1 MKKWLPI
8 FISVVIITINVLA
21 ADASEN
27 VLRGVNVK
35 STPNAYTIELT
46 STNPA
51 RMTKN
56 IVSTNRIIINLK
68 DVKISSNLSTRFDG
82 NAVVDNII
90 VEPNGLGN
98 ANILIQG
105 DNIAYSN
112 VEFKAPSTV
121 ETVEDSVTTSF
132 ASLFSLLTG
141 SKGTNRAIQFATLL
155 IFGVILIGEI
165 KFIKSKYDELNE
177 EKRLMQKDID
187 YTVDFKEYTSGYGN
201 AGIKKP
207 YTTPVYGSARKT
219 SNIRANYLQ
228 RMRTSETA
236 TLNMLMH
243 SENQENQIIDKI
255 VNNKP
260 VFGSLSN
267 ISIKDALKPDST
279 IMSMPVSNPMDNAKL
294 KDSMRHLEAMSKL
307 YRQEAN
313 MSDADKELKTRL
325 NELY

>member
-8 FISVVIITINVLA
+8 FISVVIITINVLK

-27 VLRGVNVK
+27 ILRGVNVK

-56 IVSTNRIIINLK
+56 IVSANRVIINLK
-68 DVKISSNLSTRFDG
+68 DVKISNNLSTNFDG
-82 NAVVDNII
+82 NAVIDNII

-98 ANILIQG
+98 TNIMIQG

-112 VEFKAPSTV
+112 VEFKSPSVV
-121 ETVEDSVTTSF
+121 ENVEDSVTTSF
-132 ASLFSLLTG
+132 AGLFNLLSG
-141 SKGTNRAIQFATLL
+141 SKASNRAIQFATLL
-155 IFGVILIGEI
+155 IFGIILIGEVR
-165 KFIKSKYDELNE
+165 FIKSKYDELNS
-177 EKRLMQKDID
+177 EKMLMQKDIAN
-187 YTVDFKEYTSGYGN
+187 TADFKEYTSGYGN

-207 YTTPVYGSARKT
+207 YTTPLYGSAHKT
-219 SNIRANYLQ
+219 SNIRANYLK
-228 RMRTSETA
+228 RMRSSETA
-236 TLNMLMH
+236 TLNMLLH
-243 SENQENQIIDKI
+243 SENQEEKIIDKI

-267 ISIKDALKPDST
+267 ISIKETLKSDDT
-279 IMSMPVSNPMDNAKL
+279 LMSMPVSNPLASAKL
-294 KDSMRHLEAMSKL
+294 KDNMRYLESMSNL
-307 YRQEAN
+307 YRKDSTPEKV
-313 MSDADKELKTRL
+313 DKDLQTRL